1 LKGRLAPGKSAP
13 AFQSPMKY
21 VFALILIAAGFAG
34 GWHFYPD
41 IQKDMRETIA
51 ERTKKREANEER
63 IRNQTRQDD
72 RKEHSRITDRL
83 LADVTGNGG
92 DTKGSE
98 KVIPNPALNSGGNGK
113 TSAPAVSVST
123 APTAPRDEIE
133 AKYPMPT
140 FKTVEEITKDWT
152 SIPSR
157 AFPRPVT
164 TKVAVTFD
172 VGNGTVVVPEGT
184 KVRALAMVGGLLMLA
199 REGDENNRVQV
210 PLANTDLKEFLT
222 QKYEEWKNYRR
233 DMVIKQR
240 ERARGLKE
248 KANGAD
254 ESQMAAAGP
263 KPAVS
268 PGGVI
273 QIMLDDLQTR
283 KLVELKASAITA
295 WGDLNYEEVEGKTYW
310 TGTVQCTVENALFGP
325 QPTEVMALIKDN
337 KVVKWMYTGSREEVQ

>member
-1 LKGRLAPGKSAP
+1 
-13 AFQSPMKY
+13 MKFI
-21 VFALILIAAGFAG
+21 FAILFIAAAFFA

-41 IQKDMRETIA
+41 IHKDMTATID
-51 ERTKKREANEER
+51 KREKSLMSAEDR
-63 IRNQTRQDD
+63 IRNKVLVEE
-72 RKEHSRITDRL
+72 RKTASTKAEALMDQAKKAAASI
-83 LADVTGNGG
+83 NGG
-92 DTKGSE
+92 E
-98 KVIPNPALNSGGNGK
+98 KPIANPALTAGGGGK
-113 TSAPAVSVST
+113 PVTPAVAVT
-123 APTAPRDEIE
+123 AGPADEIE

-164 TKVAVTFD
+164 TKVPVTFE
-172 VGNGTVVVPEGT
+172 VGNGSMVLPEGT
-184 KVRALAMVGGLLMLA
+184 KVRAVAMIGGLLVLM
-199 REGDENNRVQV
+199 RDGDENNRVQV

-222 QKYEEWKNYRR
+222 TKYEEWKNYRR

-248 KANGAD
+248 KANGAT
-254 ESQMAAAGP
+254 EAQMTAAGP
-263 KPAVS
+263 KPEVR

-273 QIMLDDLQTR
+273 PVMLEDLQNR
-283 KLVELKASAITA
+283 KLSELKANAITA
-295 WGDLNYEEVEGKTYW
+295 WGDLNFEDVDGKTFW

>member
-1 LKGRLAPGKSAP
+1 
-13 AFQSPMKY
+13 MKY
-21 VFALILIAAGFAG
+21 VFALILIAAAFAG

-41 IQKDMRETIA
+41 IQKDMKNVIA
-51 ERTKKREANEER
+51 DRTKKREANEDR
-63 IRNQTRQDD
+63 IRNQTLQDQ
-72 RKEHSRITDRL
+72 RKEVAKDTDRL
-83 LADVTGNGG
+83 LAQATQNAGGPTANGG
-92 DTKGSE
+92 KT
-98 KVIPNPALNSGGNGK
+98 IPNPALNPAGGTK
-113 TSAPAVSVST
+113 TTAPAVAVT
-123 APTAPRDEIE
+123 TPAAPADEIE

-164 TKVAVTFD
+164 TKVPITFE
-172 VGNGTVVVPEGT
+172 VGNGNVVLPEGS

-233 DMVIKQR
+233 DMIIKQR
-240 ERARGLKE
+240 ERARGLKA
-248 KANGAD
+248 KANGAS
-254 ESQMAAAGP
+254 EAQMTAAGP
-263 KPAVS
+263 KPEVR

-273 QIMLDDLQTR
+273 PVMMDDLMTR
-283 KLVELKASAITA
+283 KLTELKANAITS
-295 WGDLNYEEVEGKTYW
+295 WGDLNYEEIDGKPYW